1 MYLES
6 LEILGFKSFAK
17 KSNFIFPKGAT
28 CIVGPNGCGKSNIT
42 DAMRWILGEQSLKN
56 LRASKNEDLIFSSG
70 NKRSSLAQASFTVR
84 DDKNE
89 QVTIT
94 RRCFRNGENEYLINN
109 KKVKREDL
117 LLHLAQ
123 INFGQKSY
131 SIVSQGMVDWIL
143 YSSKQDRKE
152 FFDEA
157 TGISEYQL
165 KKNKAI
171 NKIKKGLKNLN
182 QAEIAIKEVEPRMR
196 FLSRQIKKWERRQEI
211 DQSLSDL
218 EKKYYGA
225 KIFKFKK
232 ERKEIDQRISEKK
245 AILEKEEQELKIFQ
259 EEFGNLASY
268 QPSEEFKKLQAQW
281 QDLLAQRNKAIK
293 EQADK
298 KVEVYRQKE
307 EEIIEEEKDLTEL
320 EKPLKS
326 LLSQQEDL
334 LAKVEKIKTIEE
346 IGMLKVLIEKTLS
359 VIKEMMVFFAQPLVV
374 ERKEEKI
381 EEKKSNEQEDKI
393 IGDLNE
399 KIKFLE
405 EKLNNFFEL
414 ENQKRK
420 EMLEV
425 QRKLQAK
432 QNKVSTAGYEL
443 KEIEMQNVRIEAHE
457 EDLRDEI
464 EKEASSKELVSLPE
478 IELSV
483 GEEEVISV
491 EIHKLKR
498 EMDLIGGFDESFV
511 KEYQECKEKYDFLTT
526 QIDDLKNSIASLD
539 DVKRKLEDQIK
550 KEFSINFNK
559 INKYF
564 EEYFKFLFKG
574 GSAKLVL
581 EEEGMVN
588 READAEKEAE
598 PNSEA
603 NKEEIKKENEDEI
616 EENDDQEMKYG
627 VEIYARPP
635 QKKNKTVQSLS
646 GGEKALT
653 SIALI
658 CAILKTKNPPFVVL
672 DEVDAALDEANSIRL
687 SEILKELAK
696 SIQCIIVTHNP
707 VSMEIA
713 SALYGVT
720 IDKEGASHLVSMKLE
735 DI

>member
-1 MYLES
+1 MHLES

-17 KSNFIFPKGAT
+17 KADLNFPNGAT

-56 LRASKNEDLIFSSG
+56 LRAGKNEDLIFSSG
-70 NKRSSLAQASFTVR
+70 NKRLSLAQASFTVR

-89 QVTIT
+89 AVKIT
-94 RRCFRNGENEYLINN
+94 RRCFRNGENEYLIND

-117 LLHLAQ
+117 LLYLAQ

-143 YSSKQDRKE
+143 YSSKQERKN

-157 TGISEYQL
+157 TGISEYQI

-171 NKIKKGLKNLN
+171 SKIKKSLKNLD

-196 FLSRQIKKWERRQEI
+196 FLSRQIKKWERRQEVERN
-211 DQSLSDL
+211 LTEL
-218 EKKYYGA
+218 ETKHYGA

-232 ERKEIDQRISEKK
+232 EKNEIENKMAEKN
-245 AILEKEEQELKIFQ
+245 AVLTKEEQELKVFQ
-259 EEFGNLASY
+259 DEFGNLASY
-268 QPSEEFKKLQAQW
+268 QPSEEFKKLQEEW
-281 QDLLAQRNKAIK
+281 QKLLSERNRLLK
-293 EQADK
+293 EQAEK
-298 KVEVYRQKE
+298 ISSSYQIEKE
-307 EEIIEEEKDLTEL
+307 IEEEEKDLAEL
-320 EKPLKS
+320 EKPLEK
-326 LLSQQEDL
+326 LIHQQEDL
-334 LAKVEKIKTIEE
+334 LASISKIKSVEELRNIKVLAEDILKVAKEMMAYFVEPKVQEKKEQLPDKKDDAINKLIADLGEKIK
-346 IGMLKVLIEKTLS
+346 VLE
-359 VIKEMMVFFAQPLVV
+359 
-374 ERKEEKI
+374 
-381 EEKKSNEQEDKI
+381 
-393 IGDLNE
+393 G
-399 KIKFLE
+399 
-405 EKLNNFFEL
+405 KLNNFFEL

-420 EMLEV
+420 EMMEI
-425 QRKLQAK
+425 QKKLQDK
-432 QNKVSTAGYEL
+432 QNKVSAASYEL
-443 KEIEMQNVRIEAHE
+443 KEVEIQKVRVEAHE
-457 EDLRDEI
+457 EDLKSEI
-464 EKEASSKELVSLPE
+464 GQETSIKDLSSLPE
-478 IELSV
+478 VELSAD
-483 GEEEVISV
+483 EDNNIFT
-491 EIHKLKR
+491 EIQKLKR
-498 EMDLIGGFDESFV
+498 EIDLIGGFDESFH

-526 QIDDLKNSIASLD
+526 QIEDLKKSIASLE
-539 DVKRKLEDQIK
+539 DVKKKLEDQIK
-550 KEFSINFNK
+550 KEFFANFNK

-581 EEEGMVN
+581 EEEGTISQ
-588 READAEKEAE
+588 EIETEKEE
-598 PNSEA
+598 KMGEQDNQVETK
-603 NKEEIKKENEDEI
+603 KEEIEET
-616 EENDDQEMKYG
+616 EENDQEMKYG

-672 DEVDAALDEANSIRL
+672 DEVDAALDEANSVRL
-687 SEILKELAK
+687 AEITKELAK
-696 SIQCIIVTHNP
+696 NIQCIIVTHNP

-720 IDKEGASHLVSMKLE
+720 IDKEGSSHLVSMKLE

>member
-1 MYLES
+1 MQLES

-17 KSNFIFPKGAT
+17 KADLNFPSGAT

-56 LRASKNEDLIFSSG
+56 LRAGKNEDLIFSAG
-70 NKRSSLAQASFTVR
+70 NKRLSLAQASFTVR

-89 QVTIT
+89 TVKIT

-117 LLHLAQ
+117 LLYLVQ

-143 YSSKQDRKE
+143 YSSKQERKN

-171 NKIKKGLKNLN
+171 NKIKKGLKNLE

-211 DQSLSDL
+211 EKNLIDL
-218 EKKYYGA
+218 ETKYYGA
-225 KIFKFKK
+225 RIFKFKK
-232 ERKEIDQRISEKK
+232 EKKEIEEKMAEK
-245 AILEKEEQELKIFQ
+245 ALLLKKEEQELKTFQ
-259 EEFGNLASY
+259 DEFGNLASY
-268 QPSEEFKKLQAQW
+268 QPSEEFKKLQEQW
-281 QDLLAQRNKAIK
+281 QKLLSERNQLIK
-293 EQADK
+293 KQAEQAM
-298 KVEVYRQKE
+298 VSHQPEKE
-307 EEIIEEEKDLTEL
+307 IEEEERDLTQL
-320 EKPLKS
+320 EEPLQ
-326 LLSQQEDL
+326 LLIRQQEDFL
-334 LAKVEKIKTIEE
+334 VNIEKIKRIEE
-346 IGMLKVLIEKTLS
+346 LGTIKVLAEKILS
-359 VIKEMMVFFAQPLVV
+359 LAKEMMTFFAQPEILV
-374 ERKEEKI
+374 EKEEKPK
-381 EEKKSNEQEDKI
+381 EKTEDLISKNI
-393 IGDLNE
+393 NDLGE
-399 KIKFLE
+399 KIKILE

-420 EMLEV
+420 EMMEI
-425 QRKLQAK
+425 QKKLQNK
-432 QNKVSTAGYEL
+432 QSKVVAAGYEL
-443 KEIEMQNVRIEAHE
+443 KEVEMQKVRVEAHE
-457 EDLRDEI
+457 EDLKSEI
-464 EKEASSKELVSLPE
+464 EKETSIKDLSSLPE
-478 IELSV
+478 
-483 GEEEVISV
+483 GEFSV
-491 EIHKLKR
+491 EEDNNIFSEIQRSKR
-498 EMDLIGGFDESFV
+498 EMDLIGGFDESFL

-526 QIDDLKNSIASLD
+526 QIDDLKKSIASME
-539 DVKRKLEDQIK
+539 DVKKKLEDQIK
-550 KEFSINFNK
+550 KEFFVNFNK

-581 EEEGMVN
+581 EEEGMTSQ
-588 READAEKEAE
+588 ETIIEEKEIKVEGEKDQAGQT
-598 PNSEA
+598 
-603 NKEEIKKENEDEI
+603 KELEEETEDD
-616 EENDDQEMKYG
+616 NQEMKYG

-687 SEILKELAK
+687 AEILKELAK

-707 VSMEIA
+707 VSMEVA

-720 IDKEGASHLVSMKLE
+720 IDKEGSSHLVSMKLE
-735 DI
+735 DV

>member
-1 MYLES
+1 MQLES

-17 KSNFIFPKGAT
+17 KADLNFPSGAT

-56 LRASKNEDLIFSSG
+56 LRAGKNEDLIFSAG
-70 NKRSSLAQASFTVR
+70 NKRLSLAQASFTVR

-89 QVTIT
+89 TVKIT
-94 RRCFRNGENEYLINN
+94 RRCFRSGENEYLINN

-117 LLHLAQ
+117 LLYLVQ

-143 YSSKQDRKE
+143 YSSKQERKN

-171 NKIKKGLKNLN
+171 NKIKKGLKNLE

-211 DQSLSDL
+211 EKNLIDL
-218 EKKYYGA
+218 ETKYYGA
-225 KIFKFKK
+225 RIFKFKK
-232 ERKEIDQRISEKK
+232 EKKEIEEKMAEK
-245 AILEKEEQELKIFQ
+245 ALLLKKEEQELKTFQ
-259 EEFGNLASY
+259 DEFGNLASY
-268 QPSEEFKKLQAQW
+268 QPSEEFKKLQEQW
-281 QDLLAQRNKAIK
+281 QKLLSERNQLIK
-293 EQADK
+293 KQAEQAM
-298 KVEVYRQKE
+298 VSHQPEKE
-307 EEIIEEEKDLTEL
+307 IEEEERDLTQL
-320 EKPLKS
+320 EEPLQ
-326 LLSQQEDL
+326 LLIRQQEDFL
-334 LAKVEKIKTIEE
+334 VNIEKIKRIEE
-346 IGMLKVLIEKTLS
+346 LGTIKVLAEKILS
-359 VIKEMMVFFAQPLVV
+359 LAKEMMTFFAQPEILV
-374 ERKEEKI
+374 EKEEKPK
-381 EEKKSNEQEDKI
+381 EKTEDLISKNI
-393 IGDLNE
+393 NDLGE
-399 KIKFLE
+399 KIKILE

-420 EMLEV
+420 EMMEI
-425 QRKLQAK
+425 QKKLQNK
-432 QNKVSTAGYEL
+432 QSKVVAAGYEL
-443 KEIEMQNVRIEAHE
+443 KEVEMQKVRVEAHE
-457 EDLRDEI
+457 EDLKSEI
-464 EKEASSKELVSLPE
+464 EKETSIKDLSSLPE
-478 IELSV
+478 
-483 GEEEVISV
+483 GEFSV
-491 EIHKLKR
+491 EEDNNIFSEIQRSKR
-498 EMDLIGGFDESFV
+498 EMDLIGGFDESFL

-526 QIDDLKNSIASLD
+526 QIDDLKKSIASME
-539 DVKRKLEDQIK
+539 DVKKKLEDQIK
-550 KEFSINFNK
+550 KEFFVNFNK

-581 EEEGMVN
+581 EEEGMTSQ
-588 READAEKEAE
+588 EAIIEEKEIKVEGEKDQAGQT
-598 PNSEA
+598 
-603 NKEEIKKENEDEI
+603 KELEEETEDD
-616 EENDDQEMKYG
+616 NQEMKYG

-687 SEILKELAK
+687 AEILKELAK

-707 VSMEIA
+707 VSMEVA

-720 IDKEGASHLVSMKLE
+720 IDKEGSSHLVSMKLE
-735 DI
+735 DV